1 VGVTADVFRGK
12 RKFLSGETIGGI
24 VLHGGTAILA
34 LFLLFK
40 ALGS

>member
-1 VGVTADVFRGK
+1 VTAEVFRGK
-12 RKFLSGETIGGI
+12 QKFLSGATTGAL
-24 VLHGGTAILA
+24 VVHGGTGLLA